1 MSARILYF
9 ALLVPFAA
17 LSVFMDAALSAEE
30 KPVQVYILA
39 GQSNMDGYGGLE
51 ALDYQVE
58 NGDRKELFA
67 HLQKDGEWVVRDD
80 VWIVFGKR
88 KGPLTAGYGVGEKF
102 MGVEWEFGIRVGEH
116 HDAKVLLIKTSWGGA
131 SIRRKFRPPSS
142 GEGAELVKA
151 EYENRL
157 KQYEKKVREKKNA
170 KKPELEEIR
179 KIYGTNYRRMI
190 QAVRE
195 TLGDLQAVIPEYQG
209 QGYEMAGFVW
219 FQGFNDQF
227 GGAHEEYETH
237 LANLIRD
244 VRKEFKKPRLPFV
257 VGQMGHGGT
266 VEERE
271 TRGLKPIGEATR
283 RVKEAQA
290 AVAGMDE
297 FKGTVA
303 LVRTD
308 AFWDWKAQG
317 VFDKG
322 WKEHLEEWKR
332 IGAHYPYH
340 YLGSP
345 YTFLKAGGAFG
356 TAMLELHRHK

>member
-1 MSARILYF
+1 MNIRIPSAAF
-9 ALLVPFAA
+9 LVPFAA
-17 LSVFMDAALSAEE
+17 LSILITGTLAAQEN
-30 KPVQVYILA
+30 PVQVYILA

-58 NGDRKELFA
+58 NGDRKDVFA
-67 HLQKDGEWVVRDD
+67 HFQKDGKWVVRDD
-80 VWIVFGKR
+80 VWIVFGNR
-88 KGPLTAGYGVGEKF
+88 KGPLTAGYGVGNKF
-102 MGVEWEFGIRVGEH
+102 MGVEWEFGIVVGEH
-116 HDAKVLLIKTSWGGA
+116 RDAKVLLIKTSWGGA

-142 GEGAELVKA
+142 GGAAELVKS
-151 EYENRL
+151 E
-157 KQYEKKVREKKNA
+157 YEKKLVQYDKAKEKKKNA
-170 KKPELEEIR
+170 KKPELAEIR
-179 KIYGTNYRRMI
+179 KIYGVNYRRMV
-190 QAVRE
+190 QVVRD
-195 TLGDLQAVIPEYQG
+195 TLGDLQAVIPEYSG
-209 QGYEMAGFVW
+209 EGYEVAGFVW

-244 VRKEFKKPRLPFV
+244 VRKEFKKPQLPIV

-271 TRGLKPIGEATR
+271 TRGLKPIGAATR
-283 RVKEAQA
+283 AVKEAQA

-303 LVRTD
+303 LVKTD
-308 AFWDWKAQG
+308 VFWDWKAQE

-322 WKEHLEEWKR
+322 WKEHLQEWKR
-332 IGAHYPYH
+332 IGAHYPYP

-345 YTFLKAGGAFG
+345 YTFLKAGRAFG
-356 TAMLELHRHK
+356 EAMLELHRKK